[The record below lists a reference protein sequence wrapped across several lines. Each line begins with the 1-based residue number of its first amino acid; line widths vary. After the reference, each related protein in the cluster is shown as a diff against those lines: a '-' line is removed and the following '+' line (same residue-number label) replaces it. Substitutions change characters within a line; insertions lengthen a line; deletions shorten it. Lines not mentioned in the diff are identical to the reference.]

1 VKTAVADS
9 APMSTLSHTT
19 NHHFEIRTRIALIAV
34 VSAAA
39 LALVIALV
47 LANGS
52 SSAPVAAPQPS
63 AIELQQQLDS
73 VNGARYG
80 LTHSAATTSP
90 KQQLQAVAGARYAQ
104 PVGIHT
110 SR

>member
-1 VKTAVADS
+1 
-9 APMSTLSHTT
+9 MSTLSHTT
-19 NHHFEIRTRIALIAV
+19 NNHFEVRTRIALIAV

-47 LANGS
+47 LATGS
-52 SSAPVAAPQPS
+52 SSSPVASPQPTS
-63 AIELQQQLDS
+63 SELQQQLES

-80 LTHSAATTSP
+80 LTHRAAVTSP
-90 KQQLQAVAGARYAQ
+90 KQQLKAVAGARYAQ